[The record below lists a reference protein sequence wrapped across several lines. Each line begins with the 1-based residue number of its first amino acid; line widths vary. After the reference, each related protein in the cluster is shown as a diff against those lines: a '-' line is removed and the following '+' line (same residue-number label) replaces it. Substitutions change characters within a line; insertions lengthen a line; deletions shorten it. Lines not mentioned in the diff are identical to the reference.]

1 VSETVVQIDGR
12 AKAYR
17 PLPPEAR
24 AAAVAHGLY
33 LYEGGEFFEAHEA
46 WEPAWMG
53 TDDVAERALLQ
64 GLIKVAAAD
73 VHGARGNLRGVVTNL
88 SGALERLE
96 AAQAA
101 GRTTTPG
108 ASFDL
113 DRLVADVT
121 DRLREARAG
130 HATPPMRIVWEPA

>member
-12 AKAYR
+12 AKVYR
-17 PLPPEAR
+17 PLPAEAR
-24 AAAVAHGLY
+24 ATAVIEGLR
-33 LYEGGEFFEAHEA
+33 LYEHGEFFEAHEA

-73 VHGARGNLRGVVTNL
+73 VHGARGNIPGVVTNL
-88 SGALERLE
+88 AGALERLE
-96 AAQAA
+96 AAKAA
-101 GRTTTPG
+101 GRTTAPG
-108 ASFDL
+108 ARFDL

-130 HATPPMRIVWEPA
+130 RPTPPTRIGWEPA